1 MEMRVDKMTFMP
13 RGIIVPVITP
23 FAEDGSVNYAVYRKV
38 LNHLIG
44 NGVHGVFP
52 LGTTGEFYAVS
63 DDEYQRL
70 LETTVEE
77 VRGRVS
83 IYAGVNHITTRGVIR
98 LANIC
103 ARVPGIDAISVLTPM
118 FIAQSQE
125 ELYQYYKQ
133 IAENTEFPIVM
144 YNNRPKTNVTIE
156 PETVARLAEI
166 PNIVGVK
173 DSTGDFTNTCEY
185 IRLTRSNSNFGVLLG
200 RDTLI
205 FAGLCQGAVGAIS
218 SCANVAPRLVV
229 DIYDRF
235 MAGDLDGA
243 REAQFTLNPLRIA
256 CNMGTFPAVIKE
268 GLVQQGFPVG
278 KCLDPISELS
288 AAQKQRLKAILKQM
302 ELIG

>member
-1 MEMRVDKMTFMP
+1 MEMRVDNMTFLP
-13 RGIIVPVITP
+13 KGIIVPVVTP
-23 FAEDGSVNYAVYRKV
+23 FADDGSINYAVYRKV
-38 LNHLIG
+38 LNHLIE

-77 VRGRVS
+77 VRGRIS

-103 ARVPGIDAISVLTPM
+103 ARVSGIDAISVLTPM
-118 FIAQSQE
+118 FISQSQE
-125 ELYQYYKQ
+125 ELYQYYKH
-133 IAENTEFPIVM
+133 IAESTDFPIVM
-144 YNNRPKTNVTIE
+144 YNNKPKTNVTIE
-156 PETVARLAEI
+156 PDTVARLAEI

-185 IRLTRSNSNFGVLLG
+185 IRLTRGNQNFGVLLG

-235 MAGDLDGA
+235 MAGDLEGA

-302 ELIG
+302 ES